1 MIVQLTL
8 KALADLQSIHVW
20 IYKDNPARA
29 DSFITELESACNS
42 LVDMPLLFPVFVE
55 RRGHKI
61 RRRVHGNYLIFYRV
75 ESKRILVLRIGN
87 AAQDWANIL

>member
-20 IYKDNPARA
+20 IYKDNPIRA
-29 DSFITELESACNS
+29 DSFVSVLESACNS

-61 RRRVHGNYLIFYRV
+61 RRRVMAT
-75 ESKRILVLRIGN
+75 ILFSIGLN
-87 AAQDWANIL
+87 PSVF